1 MFLNKQYLI
10 SFGTL
15 CWHIFHRHTP
25 ALWAAFLRLTGS
37 RGICGRSYLASSSSH
52 SALFT
57 KSLCWFGLHVA
68 LTAWAPPYPWLLC
81 CPAAV
86 IERLGSLCS
95 VLLLFGWSG
104 VLEWVSN
111 STVCHANETLLHSAL
126 TLRLSCLNEDG
137 LEVLL
142 RRLP

>member
-1 MFLNKQYLI
+1 M
-10 SFGTL
+10 GT
-15 CWHIFHRHTP
+15 
-25 ALWAAFLRLTGS
+25 
-37 RGICGRSYLASSSSH
+37 
-52 SALFT
+52 
-57 KSLCWFGLHVA
+57 SLSMVA
-68 LTAWAPPYPWLLC
+68 LL
-81 CPAAV
+81 PAAV